1 VLDILVG
8 GDLSDVRTGPVGT
21 LASRGLVEEVGA
33 RAHAQRMAKGP
44 I

>member
-1 VLDILVG
+1 M
-8 GDLSDVRTGPVGT
+8 GPAGT

-33 RAHAQRMAKGP
+33 RAHAQRMPKGT